1 MTTKLTI
8 SVPVWLDRLCAWP
21 VLTFRRQKFGF
32 PFRKIYLGEGKFTI
46 VEPQDYYWL
55 NTFNW
60 CPKGNGPRIYAVRIT
75 ARSNDTIKTL
85 SMHREIMEAPAS
97 LLVDHRNRN
106 TLDNRRDNLRLATHS
121 QNQRNKAKTTA
132 KTSSRY
138 KGVRFRKDRSRRKRW
153 EGSIFISRKRKI
165 LGYFMTEAE
174 AGRAYD
180 EAAKK
185 YYGEFACLNF
195 TD

>member
-1 MTTKLTI
+1 MLY
-8 SVPVWLDRLCAWP
+8 
-21 VLTFRRQKFGF
+21 RRFKYGYL
-32 PFRKIYLGEGKFTI
+32 FRKIYLGEGKFTI

-75 ARSNDTIKTL
+75 ARSNNTIKTL
-85 SMHREIMEAPAS
+85 SMHREIMKAPAG

-106 TLDNRRDNLRLATHS
+106 TLDNRRGNLRLATHTE
-121 QNQRNKAKTTA
+121 NQRNKGKTSAKTT
-132 KTSSRY
+132 SRF

-153 EGSIFISRKRKI
+153 EGRIFVNGKRI
-165 LGYFMTEAE
+165 LLGYFMTEEE
-174 AGRAYD
+174 AAKAYD

-185 YYGEFACLNF
+185 YFGEFASLNF
-195 TD
+195 S